1 MAIPRILLP
10 ALHLVSILAPYYRV
24 AMGKF
29 QMRRVQAKVK
39 FVDGIQQRRNEEK
52 GVKEAT

>member
-29 QMRRVQAKVK
+29 QMRRVRAKVK